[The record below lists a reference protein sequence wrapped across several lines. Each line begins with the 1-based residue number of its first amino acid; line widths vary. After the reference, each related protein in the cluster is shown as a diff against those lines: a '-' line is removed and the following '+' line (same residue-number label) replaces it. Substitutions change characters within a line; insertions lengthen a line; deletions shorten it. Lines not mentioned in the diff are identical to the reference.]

1 MGVTKA
7 KEVDENKVMLKTVS
21 KSQQKT
27 LEQKKLEMET
37 FLMLEKLLAFV
48 EKLERDLPVAF
59 AQINNIEQNAEEQLE
74 RMETVICCM
83 TISADQQERLS
94 EAANDRVCD
103 LLGGKYAYAYK
114 KFKRSYLSCLWYD
127 FRSKF
132 HCCHS
137 FRDLNPTLFD
147 KAVDF
152 IKKWEYIAEE

>member
-1 MGVTKA
+1 MGVTKM
-7 KEVDENKVMLKTVS
+7 EETKVRMTSVPKQHTNTS
-21 KSQQKT
+21 
-27 LEQKKLEMET
+27 ET
-37 FLMLEKLLAFV
+37 FLIL
-48 EKLERDLPVAF
+48 EKLERLLTVAERLETDLPVVF
-59 AQINNIEQNAEEQLE
+59 AQINNIEQSTEEHQE
-74 RMETVICCM
+74 RLETVIDCM
-83 TISADQQERLS
+83 TISMSQQEILI